1 MAKKQKKRNT
11 RQKSSPAH
19 QSTGGRAAVI
29 SNKPVIPAFWIAV
42 IIPVICFVGAW
53 SFPPVA
59 TPMEL
64 KSYASQIYLS
74 GLLFLWLWLQRK
86 RLVAELTFSPA
97 RICFGLLFL
106 AGTLSLLWA
115 SNSDFWVYKWNKW
128 YAGFIMFL
136 LGLQILQNEKNLD
149 TVINLA
155 IIGGLITAL
164 IGIAQYLFG
173 FNGVPQTS
181 FPSST
186 FGNGNM
192 AGQVMVL
199 TAWLPLYFL
208 FKDRLTKAQT
218 WYYALSLT
226 VLLLYAFYTRTRA
239 VWISC
244 AFEAFLIGIFIFFDK
259 VRRSTWLN
267 WNSDKSIAGAS
278 ALGIFLILVNF
289 NDEGFQPFW
298 EIAVYEISS
307 IAESIA
313 TDAEARG
320 GQRYLIWGTVQEMV
334 KDHPIIGS
342 GLGNFFDIYNTQGY
356 AHYRIMGVQRA
367 HNDVF
372 ELAVELGALGI
383 VLLLSIIVSMCHLLY
398 KLILHSEGEKRR
410 LFALLTIVVTGSMMN
425 AQLSFPY
432 QLPVPLVIMPF
443 FLALVIKGSEDIE
456 KNITTFNLPALFNK
470 IAPAMAGAVFVLI
483 TINDLI
489 WMHDIHNMNRI
500 ISDQNSN
507 DTWKPKNPVYN
518 QAYITAARSVN
529 QAFININRHQQAMN
543 IMQPVLDYWPEVAA
557 NTMIASINNL
567 HLGNLEEAK
576 TWARA
581 TIKSQPEGSYIGEFH
596 LMDAYLQ
603 SNQMDNLKELYDS
616 IKNDPEELLRRNKN
630 TYNML
635 HSMAINTRDFD
646 RVTYFYDKYIEYFGE
661 DAAVIANQAIF
672 FINTGRLAEAVPYM
686 KRALELNEKISLANQ
701 FIEFLAQIPEASS
714 TTEQ

>member
-19 QSTGGRAAVI
+19 QSTGGSTAVI

-115 SNSDFWVYKWNKW
+115 SNPDFWVYKWNKW

-208 FKDRLTKAQT
+208 FKDKLTKAQT

-226 VLLLYAFYTRTRA
+226 VLVLYAYYTRTRA
-239 VWISC
+239 VWLSC
-244 AFEAFLIGIFIFFDK
+244 AFEALLIGLFIFFDRSK
-259 VRRSTWLN
+259 RRTWLN
-267 WNSDKSIAGAS
+267 WNRDKSVAS
-278 ALGIFLILVNF
+278 TFALLAFLVLVNF
-289 NDEGFQPFW
+289 NGDGFQPFW
-298 EIAVYEISS
+298 EIAIYEISS
-307 IAESIA
+307 IATA
-313 TDAEARG
+313 VNLAAEDEG
-320 GQRYLIWGTVQEMV
+320 GQRYLIWGSVMQMI
-334 KDHPIIGS
+334 KDNPFIGT
-342 GLGNFFDIYNTQGY
+342 GLGSFFDIYNTQGY
-356 AHYRIMGVQRA
+356 AHHRIMGVQRA
-367 HNDVF
+367 HNDVL
-372 ELAVELGALGI
+372 ELAVELGAIGI
-383 VLLLSIIVSMCHLLY
+383 VLLISVIVSMCMLLY
-398 KLILHSEGEKRR
+398 KIIMRSEGQKRI
-410 LFALLTIVVTGSMMN
+410 LFTLLTIVVTGSMMN

-432 QLPVPLVIMPF
+432 QLPVPLVIMPLF
-443 FLALVIKGSEDIE
+443 VSILIKGSEYLAGNTQSIR
-456 KNITTFNLPALFNK
+456 IPGWFNK
-470 IAPAMAGAVFVLI
+470 ASLTTAGFIFAFIL
-483 TINDLI
+483 TNDLL
-489 WMHDIHNMNRI
+489 WMRDINAMNKI
-500 ISDQNSN
+500 LLAQKTDEV
-507 DTWKPKNPVYN
+507 WKPLNPIFN
-518 QAYITAARSVN
+518 QAYITGSRSVN
-529 QAFININRHQQAMN
+529 QALSNVNRNQEALNI
-543 IMQPVLDYWPEVAA
+543 IYPTLDYWPDVAA
-557 NTMIASINNL
+557 NTLVVALN
-567 HLGNLEEAK
+567 HLRLKNFDKAEYWSRK
-576 TWARA
+576 T
-581 TIKSQPEGSYIGEFH
+581 IESQPDGMYVGQFY
-596 LMDAYLQ
+596 LMDVYLQ
-603 SNQMDNLKELYDS
+603 TGRMEELRELYNS
-616 IKNDPEELLRRNKN
+616 IKDEPEEQLRRDKN
-630 TYNML
+630 SYNML
-635 HSMAINTRDFD
+635 HSMAINTADYE
-646 RVTYFYDKYIEYFGE
+646 RVPHYFEKYLEYFGE
-661 DAAVIANQAIF
+661 DAPVVANHAVYF
-672 FINTGRLAEAVPYM
+672 LNTGRVAEAVPYM
-686 KRALELNEKISLANQ
+686 KKALELDGSITLANQ
-701 FIEFLAQIPEASS
+701 FNEILAQLPPK
-714 TTEQ
+714 